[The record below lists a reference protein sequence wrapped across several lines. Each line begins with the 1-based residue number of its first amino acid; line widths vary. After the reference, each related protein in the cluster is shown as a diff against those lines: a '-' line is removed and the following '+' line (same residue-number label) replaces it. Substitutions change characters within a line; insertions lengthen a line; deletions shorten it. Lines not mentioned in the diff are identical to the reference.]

1 MGHREGLR
9 CLGTDRRDHP
19 GGRGRSDQRR
29 DRADGGRGT
38 PAGGRPGRP
47 DLVGRRDDRGGL
59 AVGVARARR
68 PADDRH
74 PRRRRRARTRLGAH
88 RHDRRCRRGPDPD
101 RLSHVSPMCRRAG
114 SLRRQHG

>member
-1 MGHREGLR
+1 MDGELR
-9 CLGTDRRDHP
+9 QAGDLADQIWSVAETIAAVSRSVSLAPGDLLMTGT
-19 GGRGRSDQRR
+19 
-29 DRADGGRGT
+29 
-38 PAGGRPGRP
+38 
-47 DLVGRRDDRGGL
+47 
-59 AVGVARARR
+59 
-68 PADDRH
+68 